1 MQRNGV
7 PFGGVSVIL
16 LGDPLQLKPVSYIN
30 SKASLVITGQTYLIQ
45 VIGHFTWMAPTVEEH
60 EIRHNITGL
69 YWQTKKNSHCRHELD
84 PLWPKFSSIIL
95 EENHR
100 QGDDK
105 SYGDMLNRIRVEE
118 HTEEDI
124 FALEG
129 RVFPRSSKDVQECNF
144 FIAPKRVNVHK
155 WNTEQLNKNKAEAF
169 QIQAIHLDAMR
180 KNFTPFVD
188 EKDGVVGNT
197 GFMDILTLKLKCPVM
212 VTTNINTSDGITN
225 GSIGTLFDV
234 VRNHKREI
242 QYLVVDL
249 ANPTK
254 GRSNTA
260 SYPGITK
267 GVAGRIVLE
276 KVKWEYPLKKRGGKG
291 GSSATVIQFPVR
303 LAYAVTCHKMQGQ
316 TISQPAK
323 VALDL
328 INLLPDKSALA
339 YVSLSRAKELK
350 QIHIVNAFKDTS
362 IRCSADAK
370 AELRRLEKISINS
383 NPSPYFKK
391 DEMSIKVATLNCRG
405 LQAHINNINSDHFL
419 ADATL
424 INLLETSLD
433 QGQQRMPTLLPDFT
447 PHFYNV
453 GNGKGI
459 ASFVQKDCKN
469 IVPSK
474 ESLRPTCQMVRL
486 SSPQLDIISVYKSSN
501 HSRRQL
507 IRDIEEL
514 IDPGKATFVV
524 GDFNIDNSKEDSLAG
539 ELEGMGF
546 NSMISVATHV
556 SGGHLDHAY
565 FRDPAGLWQLTVER
579 FSPYYSDH
587 DLIAAVFKKK
597 DIE

>member
-1 MQRNGV
+1 MGN
-7 PFGGVSVIL
+7 F
-16 LGDPLQLKPVSYIN
+16 
-30 SKASLVITGQTYLIQ
+30 A
-45 VIGHFTWMAPTVEEH
+45 WMGPRVDEH
-60 EIRHNITGL
+60 II
-69 YWQTKKNSHCRHELD
+69 RHELD

-124 FALEG
+124 LALKE
-129 RVFPRSSKDVQECNF
+129 RVFPVKAKEVQECQF
-144 FIAPKRVNVHK
+144 FIAPLRVNVHK
-155 WNTEQLNKNKAEAF
+155 WNTEQLNKNKSEAF
-169 QIQAIHLDAMR
+169 QIQAIHLDPMR
-180 KNFTPFVD
+180 KSFTPYVD

-212 VTTNINTSDGITN
+212 ITTNINTSDGITN

-267 GVAGRIVLE
+267 GKAGRIVLE
-276 KVKWEYPLKKRGGKG
+276 KVKWDYPLKKRGGKG
-291 GSSATVIQFPVR
+291 GSATATVIQFPAR
-303 LAYAVTCHKMQGQ
+303 LAYGVTEHKMQGQ

-328 INLLPDKSALA
+328 KNLLPDPSALF
-339 YVSLSRAKELK
+339 YVGLSRAKELK
-350 QIHIVNAFKDTS
+350 QIHIVNAFKDSS

-370 AELRRLEKISINS
+370 AELRRLEKISINA

-391 DEMSIKVATLNCRG
+391 DEMSIRIATLNCRG
-405 LQAHINNINSDHFL
+405 LQAHINDINSDHFL
-419 ADATL
+419 AEATV
-424 INLLETSLD
+424 INLVETSME
-433 QGQQRMPTLLPDFT
+433 QGQQIMPTLLPEFT
-447 PHFYNV
+447 SHFCNV

-459 ASFVQKDCKN
+459 ASFVRTECKE
-469 IVPSK
+469 IVPSGQ
-474 ESLRPTCQMVRL
+474 SLRPTCQMLRL
-486 SSPQLDIISVYKSSN
+486 SSPGLDIISVYKSTI

-507 IRDIEEL
+507 IRDLEEL
-514 IDPGKATFVV
+514 IDPGKAIFVT
-524 GDFNIDNSKEDSLAG
+524 GDFNVDNSKEGNLAE

-546 NSMISVATHV
+546 KSMVDVATHV
-556 SGGHLDHAY
+556 SGSHIDHAY
-565 FRDPAGLWQLTVER
+565 FRDPAGLWHLTVER
-579 FSPYYSDH
+579 FSPYYTDH
-587 DLIAAVFKKK
+587 DLICGVLKKK
-597 DIE
+597 H